1 MCSKFIDM
9 FVLFGFIQA
18 MHSGEDFEPGFN
30 APDPF
35 YVLEAA
41 QAEPSRKPLQAYMDA
56 IVVLRD
62 HKGFSFREIAD
73 WLSENAV
80 KTDHNTVYREYRK
93 HRKKVMEAEL
103 GMVNPDEAE
112 ETAED

>member
-1 MCSKFIDM
+1 
-9 FVLFGFIQA
+9 
-18 MHSGEDFEPGFN
+18 MHFGEDFEPGYN

-93 HRKKVMEAEL
+93 HQKKVMERHEREFGPIEPNAHLE
-103 GMVNPDEAE
+103 EIE
-112 ETAED
+112 KETAED